1 MTISAATRPSF
12 ALAQE
17 RLELSE
23 RLLRCSLEAPTS
35 DVRTRAAAL
44 HRRAYLSHLDRYLAW
59 TRHATPAERLAEMRA
74 WKHKELSQ

>member
-1 MTISAATRPSF
+1 MITRAVSRPSY

-23 RLLRCSLEAPTS
+23 RLIRHAMQEHVSLGQ
-35 DVRTRAAAL
+35 RTRALSL

-59 TRHATPAERLAEMRA
+59 TQHATPEERVAEFRA
-74 WKHKELSQ
+74 WSARPSS